1 MRASVRFFM
10 PLCIAAAAARRVDSF
25 CCLSGAVSRRE
36 RGFSGR
42 RGRLFSGTL
51 LSGAFPCKRKPG
63 IIIITGAGKAVEQG
77 SVNKVRH
84 FCEFPAREPQNAA
97 NYFSRLPAH

>member
-1 MRASVRFFM
+1 MET
-10 PLCIAAAAARRVDSF
+10 AA
-25 CCLSGAVSRRE
+25 

-63 IIIITGAGKAVEQG
+63 IIIITGAGKTVEQG

-84 FCEFPAREPQNAA
+84 FCEFPARTAGKTKMPQIIL
-97 NYFSRLPAH
+97 FF